1 MKTGGFYMNE
11 SERII
16 RQSQTYQKL
25 VEQFD
30 QVNQQ
35 LFKQL
40 NKNDQQT
47 RQIAELYNQVR
58 ELYKRNADLTDKL
71 LVINN
76 ENSKL
81 NDQIDELNER
91 PNTVVVKYPDKN
103 YQDLANELT
112 MSRQELADLQYQYD
126 LLSKRYQKLVRKQ

>member
-47 RQIAELYNQVR
+47 RQITELYNQVR
-58 ELYKRNADLTDKL
+58 GLYKRNADLTDKL
-71 LVINN
+71 LAINN

-81 NDQIDELNER
+81 NDQIDELTER
-91 PNTVVVKYPDKN
+91 PNAVVVKYPDKN

-126 LLSKRYQKLVRKQ
+126 LLNKRYQKLVRKR